1 MDISERQLQI
11 LQAIIMNYLETAEPV
26 GSRTISKR
34 FPFGISSATIR
45 NEMADLEELGL
56 VEQPHTSAGR
66 IPSAKGYRL
75 YVNELMQ
82 KESVSDEQWEVIRS
96 ILSNKSMQLDSLLR
110 EIGDLLA
117 SVTQYTTIVTTPHLT
132 KSRLKHLQ
140 LVPLD
145 DQSVVLVAITDGNMV
160 RNHIIPVRSGY
171 TQEGIN
177 RLTDKLNEELNGL
190 TLSDINLS
198 LLTKIKK
205 ETHMDE
211 GMMDSFMEALHDTL
225 QGVDDVGVYT
235 SGASNML
242 NFPEFSD
249 VNRAR
254 GFMEFLQ
261 RKDEVKRLVKPDIE
275 AEGPDPEEGQV
286 RIAIGSENKVE
297 QLSDCSVITATY
309 RYKDM
314 ELGSISVVGPMRMDY
329 NRVVGSLRHLANDFP
344 LLFDSQYNQNPQEGG
359 FQE

>member
-26 GSRTISKR
+26 GSRTISRR
-34 FPFGISSATIR
+34 FPLGISSATIR

-66 IPSAKGYRL
+66 IPSAKAYRL

-82 KESVSDEQWEVIRS
+82 KDTVTDEQWELVRS
-96 ILSNKSMQLDSLLR
+96 ILQKKSLQLDSLLR

-117 SVTQYTTIVTTPHLT
+117 TVTSYTTIVTTPHLT

-140 LVPLD
+140 LIPLD
-145 DQSVVLVAITDGNMV
+145 NSSVVLVAITDGNMV
-160 RNHIIPVRSGY
+160 SNHIIPIKAGY
-171 TQEGIN
+171 TQEDLN
-177 RLTDKLNEELNGL
+177 RLTEKLNEELCGL
-190 TLSDINLS
+190 TLSDISLS
-198 LLTKIKK
+198 LLSKIKK

-211 GMMDSFMEALHDTL
+211 AMMDSFMEALHDTL
-225 QGVDDVGVYT
+225 HSVDDVGVYT

-249 VNRAR
+249 INRAR

-261 RKDEVKRLVKPDIE
+261 KKEEVKRLVKPEIE
-275 AEGPDPEEGQV
+275 TGDLSPEEGQV

-329 NRVVGSLRHLANDFP
+329 DRVVGSLKYIAHDFP
-344 LLFDSQYNQNPQEGG
+344 RLFDSQQEGG
-359 FQE
+359 TQKE